1 MNSIKRGIISVRR
14 KPAKTM
20 ILFVIIFV
28 LGNIIAGAI
37 SIRQAI
43 TLTEINLYNN
53 MSPFATV
60 TFDSERITALYQN
73 DPGFIP
79 DPLSVETIKSLG
91 ALPYMK
97 YFDYYTELVL
107 ASRSLEKFSDSAS
120 DNQTIIFRTDE
131 EREYFI
137 LKGVRNPE
145 IFDMKDD
152 KIRLVAGRIFTEQ
165 EIDRLSYLAIVSE
178 SFAATN
184 DLTVGSRITFENNV
198 FKSELLPDEEIP
210 IDYDDESVIVASRP
224 YEFEIIGIFEPVKK
238 SRNRGNQFLK
248 GDLENRIYISTR
260 VLSEINDF
268 RKNLYLDNN
277 LEKEALRYASIH
289 YTPIYVLN
297 DPRDFS
303 RFKEDADL
311 LFADLLL
318 PDYYTTEDSGD
329 SFEAIAATMRPINR
343 IAASILYT
351 TIGATICILSLLIT
365 LFLRDRRHEIGIYLS
380 LGEKKIGIAGQIL
393 LEVLLIAVVAIS
405 LSVFS
410 ASLLS
415 GAVSD
420 KMLVDQIIAEQQKA
434 GYSQL
439 DWMGY
444 QSDIDSED
452 IIGAYGVSLRL
463 STILLFY
470 AFGIGTV
477 CVAALVPIIYTTRLN
492 PRRIMM

>member
-1 MNSIKRGIISVRR
+1 
-14 KPAKTM
+14 M

-43 TLTEINLYNN
+43 TLNEINLYNN
-53 MSPFATV
+53 MNPFATV

-97 YFDYYTELVL
+97 YFDYYMELVL
-107 ASRSLEKFSDSAS
+107 ASRTLEKSSYAAS
-120 DNQTIIFRTDE
+120 ENQTIISRTDE
-131 EREYFI
+131 ERKHFT

-178 SFAATN
+178 SFAVTN

-198 FKSELLPDEEIP
+198 FKSELLPDEEKP
-210 IDYDDESVIVASRP
+210 IDDERVIVASQP

-248 GDLENRIYISTR
+248 GDLENRIYISTG

-277 LEKEALRYASIH
+277 LEKEAIRYASIY
-289 YTPIYVLN
+289 YTPVYVLN

-303 RFKEDADL
+303 RFKED
-311 LFADLLL
+311 ADLLL

-343 IAASILYT
+343 IATSILYT

-380 LGEKKIGIAGQIL
+380 LGEKKIRIAGQIL

-420 KMLVDQIIAEQQKA
+420 KMLVDQIIAEQEKA

-477 CVAALVPIIYTTRLN
+477 CVATLVPIIYTTRLN